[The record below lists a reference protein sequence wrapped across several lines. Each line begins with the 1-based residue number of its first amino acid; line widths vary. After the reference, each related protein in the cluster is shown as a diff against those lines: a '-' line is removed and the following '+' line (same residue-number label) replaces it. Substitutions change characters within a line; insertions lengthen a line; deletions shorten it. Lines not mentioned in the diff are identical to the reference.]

1 MDEYIFDNILMKLD
15 ECSSKRKCLFCADCI
30 AFALLA
36 CRDLQT
42 LRNEEPIAISGN
54 PFIKFLCSTLPGK
67 TRGRRFNP
75 CSHNEFT
82 WYEAF
87 LLSWTL
93 LKLTPEKRDACRK
106 KLPCHQE
113 FKTLKSLSKY
123 A

>member
-1 MDEYIFDNILMKLD
+1 MQEYIFDNILMKLN

-42 LRNEEPIAISGN
+42 PRNEEPTAIHRH
-54 PFIKFLCSTLPGK
+54 PFIKFLCSILPGK
-67 TRGRRFNP
+67 QRGRRLNP
-75 CSHNEFT
+75 CPHNEFT
-82 WYEAF
+82 WEEAF

-93 LKLTPEKRDACRK
+93 LKLSPEKRDAFRK

-113 FKTLKSLSKY
+113 FKALKSLSKY
-123 A
+123 V